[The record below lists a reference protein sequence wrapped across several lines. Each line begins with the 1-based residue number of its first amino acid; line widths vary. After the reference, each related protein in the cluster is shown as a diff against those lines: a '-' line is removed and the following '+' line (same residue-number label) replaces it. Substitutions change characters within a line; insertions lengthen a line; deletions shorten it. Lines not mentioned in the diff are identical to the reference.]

1 MTIGRFWP
9 AVSLTW
15 RPRGGGTHESA
26 STSSCPPPAP
36 PAVPRPSPPPLPPM
50 PLGSLRPS
58 FSSSAAA
65 AQLAALLFLIVLR
78 RRCSAHSSPT
88 AGSASAPIPL
98 CHGHHCGRS
107 SSSAPAIPGLPP
119 RFRAGIGFA
128 SVSPP
133 FSLGSR
139 PPPMPLPTLSTRA
152 ATHRPRAIDLAV
164 DDHLRPPLLPPRHTH
179 RARHLPV
186 QPVRPTGGGGG

>member
-1 MTIGRFWP
+1 V
-9 AVSLTW
+9 AVG
-15 RPRGGGTHESA
+15 P
-26 STSSCPPPAP
+26 TSQPPPHL
-36 PAVPRPSPPPLPPM
+36 VRLLRHRPCRAHLLLLCRQCRSARCALPFPPPPQLLSSPRSSS
-50 PLGSLRPS
+50 SL
-58 FSSSAAA
+58 SSAAA
-65 AQLAALLFLIVLR
+65 ARLTRPPPPAR
-78 RRCSAHSSPT
+78 PPRPSPSAT
-88 AGSASAPIPL
+88 ATIA
-98 CHGHHCGRS
+98 GRS

-119 RFRAGIGFA
+119 RFHAGIGFA